1 MGKNSTP
8 AVEDRMNA
16 GMDNVMRWAA
26 PKIENM
32 LAWAEKGLGES
43 KARAKI
49 AGNQATH
56 QMEDTVEKVTPQI
69 QAGLAAAGTALAGAA
84 SKVAANVDQ
93 ARHQVQDDYLPAA
106 SSRLADLAG
115 QANKGIHNA
124 KVNPALEDALIKL
137 TGDKKALKKLRKA
150 GENYTKVAQKE
161 LKKHG
166 RKSSGG
172 KGWLVAGIIA
182 AAGAAAVAVW
192 QLTKPVEDPWKNPA
206 PKPLTPAGQAP
217 KPATTTG
224 AAGAPVTAPKPAP
237 VAGTPAATQSAGAA
251 GTAATPAP
259 APGTAGG
266 NAVVD
271 TSEEKVQGAPAPK
284 SAGTH

>member
-1 MGKNSTP
+1 MGKNRTP

-16 GMDNVMRWAA
+16 GADTLMRWAA

-32 LAWAEKGLGES
+32 LAWAEKGAGES

-49 AGNQATH
+49 AASQATH
-56 QMEDTVEKVTPQI
+56 QMEDTVDKVTPQI
-69 QAGLAAAGTALAGAA
+69 QSGLAAAGTALAGAA
-84 SKVAANVDQ
+84 NRVVNNVDQ

-124 KVNPALEDALIKL
+124 KVNPAIEDALIKL
-137 TGDKKALKKLRKA
+137 TGDKKAVKKLRKA
-150 GENYTKVAQKE
+150 GENYTKVAQKQ
-161 LKKHG
+161 LKRHG
-166 RKSSGG
+166 KKSSGG
-172 KGWLVAGIIA
+172 KGWLVAGIVA

-192 QLTKPVEDPWKNPA
+192 QLTKPVADPWKNPA
-206 PKPLTPAGQAP
+206 PKPLTPTGQAP
-217 KPATTTG
+217 NPATTG
-224 AAGAPVTAPKPAP
+224 AASSPVTAPKPAP
-237 VAGTPAATQSAGAA
+237 VVGTPAAAPSAGVA

-259 APGTAGG
+259 ATSGG

-284 SAGTH
+284 SAGQ

>member
-1 MGKNSTP
+1 MGKNRTP

-16 GMDNVMRWAA
+16 GADTLMRWAA

-32 LAWAEKGLGES
+32 LAWAEKGAGES

-49 AGNQATH
+49 AASQATH
-56 QMEDTVEKVTPQI
+56 QMEDTVDKVTPQI
-69 QAGLAAAGTALAGAA
+69 QSGLAAAGTALAGAA
-84 SKVAANVDQ
+84 NRVVNNVDQ

-124 KVNPALEDALIKL
+124 KVNPAIEDALIKL
-137 TGDKKALKKLRKA
+137 TGDKKAVKKLRKA
-150 GENYTKVAQKE
+150 GENYTKVAQKQ
-161 LKKHG
+161 LKRHG
-166 RKSSGG
+166 KKSSGG
-172 KGWLVAGIIA
+172 KGWLVAGIVA

-192 QLTKPVEDPWKNPA
+192 QLTKPVADPWKNPA
-206 PKPLTPAGQAP
+206 PKPLTPTGQAP
-217 KPATTTG
+217 NPATTG
-224 AAGAPVTAPKPAP
+224 AASFPVTAPKPAP
-237 VAGTPAATQSAGAA
+237 VVGTPAAAPSAGVA

-259 APGTAGG
+259 ATSGG

-271 TSEEKVQGAPAPK
+271 TSEEKIQGAPAPK
-284 SAGTH
+284 SAGQ

>member
-1 MGKNSTP
+1 MGKNRTP

-16 GMDNVMRWAA
+16 GADTLMRWAA

-32 LAWAEKGLGES
+32 LAWAEKGAGES

-49 AGNQATH
+49 AASQATH
-56 QMEDTVEKVTPQI
+56 QMEDTVDKVTPQI
-69 QAGLAAAGTALAGAA
+69 QSGLAAAGTALAGAA
-84 SKVAANVDQ
+84 NRVVNNVDQ

-124 KVNPALEDALIKL
+124 KVNPAIEDALIKL
-137 TGDKKALKKLRKA
+137 TGDKKAVKKLRKA
-150 GENYTKVAQKE
+150 GENYTKVAQKQ
-161 LKKHG
+161 LKRHG
-166 RKSSGG
+166 KQSSGG
-172 KGWLVAGIIA
+172 KGWLVAGIVA

-192 QLTKPVEDPWKNPA
+192 QLTKPVADPWKNPA
-206 PKPLTPAGQAP
+206 PKPLTPTGQAP
-217 KPATTTG
+217 NPATTG
-224 AAGAPVTAPKPAP
+224 AASSPVTAPKPAP
-237 VAGTPAATQSAGAA
+237 VVGTPAAAPSAGVA

-259 APGTAGG
+259 ATSGG

-284 SAGTH
+284 SAGQ

>member
-1 MGKNSTP
+1 MGKNRTP

-16 GMDNVMRWAA
+16 GADTLMRWAA

-32 LAWAEKGLGES
+32 LAWAEKGAGES

-49 AGNQATH
+49 AASQATH
-56 QMEDTVEKVTPQI
+56 QMEDTVDKVTPQI
-69 QAGLAAAGTALAGAA
+69 QSGLAAAGTALAGAA
-84 SKVAANVDQ
+84 NRVVNNVDQ

-124 KVNPALEDALIKL
+124 KVNPAIEDALIKL
-137 TGDKKALKKLRKA
+137 TGDKKAVKKLRKA
-150 GENYTKVAQKE
+150 GENYTKVAQKQ
-161 LKKHG
+161 LKRHG
-166 RKSSGG
+166 KKSSGG
-172 KGWLVAGIIA
+172 KGWLVAGIVA

-192 QLTKPVEDPWKNPA
+192 QLTKPVADPWKNPA
-206 PKPLTPAGQAP
+206 PKPLTPTGQAP
-217 KPATTTG
+217 NPATTG
-224 AAGAPVTAPKPAP
+224 AASSPVTAPKPAP
-237 VAGTPAATQSAGAA
+237 VVGTPAAAPSAGMA
-251 GTAATPAP
+251 GTAAIPAP
-259 APGTAGG
+259 ATSGG

-284 SAGTH
+284 SAGQ